1 MSLYFCSLDGLIEE
15 HLMNVYL
22 GLRNIYPQ
30 LIKII
35 ANCEDMMKGDGG
47 GWNGLIEKKH
57 LTHVSLVGLR
67 NTFSW
72 LIISNCE
79 DMMKGGVL
87 AGVMEKH
94 LTTVYFQER
103 ELST

>member
-22 GLRNIYPQ
+22 GLRNIYPE

-47 GWNGLIEKKH
+47 GWNGLIEK
-57 LTHVSLVGLR
+57 
-67 NTFSW
+67 NT
-72 LIISNCE
+72 
-79 DMMKGGVL
+79 
-87 AGVMEKH
+87 
-94 LTTVYFQER
+94 
-103 ELST
+103 

>member
-1 MSLYFCSLDGLIEE
+1 MPKHHNPMSLYFRSLDGLIEE

-47 GWNGLIEKKH
+47 GWNGLIEK
-57 LTHVSLVGLR
+57 
-67 NTFSW
+67 N
-72 LIISNCE
+72 IA
-79 DMMKGGVL
+79 KGTTDPGVDC
-87 AGVMEKH
+87 
-94 LTTVYFQER
+94 FDQ
-103 ELST
+103 

>member
-22 GLRNIYPQ
+22 GLRNIYQQ
-30 LIKII
+30 LIK
-35 ANCEDMMKGDGG
+35 
-47 GWNGLIEKKH
+47 
-57 LTHVSLVGLR
+57 
-67 NTFSW
+67 
-72 LIISNCE
+72 IISNCE
-79 DMMKGGVL
+79 DMMKGDVL

-94 LTTVYFQER
+94 LRTVSFQER